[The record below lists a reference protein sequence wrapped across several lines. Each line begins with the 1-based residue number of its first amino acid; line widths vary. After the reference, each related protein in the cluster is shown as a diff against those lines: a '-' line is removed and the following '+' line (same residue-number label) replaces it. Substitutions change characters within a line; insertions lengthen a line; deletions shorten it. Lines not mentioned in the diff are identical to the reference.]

1 MKAALAYAHRNRGR
15 FVEEI
20 AELAAIPSVS
30 SDRPQ
35 ARRAATW
42 LAARLRRAGLGVR
55 IVDTPGNPLVV
66 GGWGRR
72 PDRPTVVLYGHY
84 DVRPAGDLRQWRTP
98 PFQPVVHNGFMLGRG
113 VSDDKG
119 QLLAHVAAVESWLR
133 GGGTLPVNVRLL
145 LDGEEEVGSPHLAGF
160 LDRWG
165 VTPSVAVISDTAM
178 HSPSVPALTVSL
190 RGVVRLAV
198 TVRRPGT
205 DLHSGTYGGRVV
217 DPGRQLCRLI
227 ASLRVHGTS
236 MTISRLRAGRG
247 DGVLAA
253 EASARLEFR
262 LSPGVSP
269 DAVIRSLRRSVAG
282 VEGASAR
289 VVLARPP
296 VRVPRTGW
304 AIDAARVASRH
315 GFGHEP
321 VFQGSGGG
329 IAAAGLFADRGIPVL
344 LLGFAVPDNR
354 MHAPNERLSL
364 AAFARSVD
372 TCIALLPALAD
383 RRPPAPPHRQA
394 ARLTPALSPR
404 DRSAAPVPGLSPD
417 FDRRTRR
424 NPPRAPTRRSKS
436 G

>member
-1 MKAALAYAHRNRGR
+1 MKAALAYARRHRGR

-35 ARRAATW
+35 VRRAASW
-42 LAARLRRAGLGVR
+42 LAARLRRAGLGVQ
-55 IVDTPGNPLVV
+55 VVATPGNPLVV

-84 DVRPAGDLRQWRTP
+84 DVRPAGDLAQWRTP
-98 PFQPVVHNGFMLGRG
+98 PFRPVVHNGFMLGRG

-119 QLLAHVAAVESWLR
+119 QLLTHVAAVESWLR
-133 GGGTLPVNVRLL
+133 GAGTLPVNVRVL
-145 LDGEEEVGSPHLAGF
+145 LDGSEELGSPYLAGF

-205 DLHSGTYGGRVV
+205 DLHSGTYGGRVLE
-217 DPGRQLCRLI
+217 PGVELSRLI
-227 ASLRVHGTS
+227 ASLRIPGTS
-236 MTISRLRAGRG
+236 MTVSSLRAGHG

-253 EASARLEFR
+253 QAFARLEFR

-282 VEGASAR
+282 FEGASTR
-289 VVLARPP
+289 VVIARPP
-296 VRVPRTGW
+296 VRVPRTDW
-304 AIDAARVASRH
+304 AVDAAFDACRH
-315 GFGHEP
+315 GFGAAP

-329 IAAAGLFADRGIPVL
+329 VAAAGLFADRDVPVL

-364 AAFARSVD
+364 RAFARGVD
-372 TCIALLPALAD
+372 TCVALLPALAQ
-383 RRPPAPPHRQA
+383 RWRQSS
-394 ARLTPALSPR
+394 LSASKQV
-404 DRSAAPVPGLSPD
+404 RSPV
-417 FDRRTRR
+417 
-424 NPPRAPTRRSKS
+424 
-436 G
+436 